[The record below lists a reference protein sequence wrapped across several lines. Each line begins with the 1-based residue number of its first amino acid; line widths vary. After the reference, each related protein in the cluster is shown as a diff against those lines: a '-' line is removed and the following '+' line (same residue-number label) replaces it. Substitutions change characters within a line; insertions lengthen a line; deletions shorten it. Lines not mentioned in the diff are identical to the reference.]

1 MVGPVDKPPRKK
13 LMARQRQLCLEVL
26 RRERRVRQERRVRR
40 EEAKA
45 EINEEKAQKT
55 TGVPVKKKMAKETVT
70 EGKKAAAKAKKRA
83 AKAKQT
89 TAAAKKT
96 VAKEEKDMDPEAIE
110 TSSVLSTSDGEEVES
125 VLTNM
130 VTAVERTTGAATPT
144 RIPDAGTGAVRPV
157 SLASRGGTR
166 NQVAVSN
173 PRKRRCG
180 ILQDDND
187 DDDVVFIQRRREK

>member
-1 MVGPVDKPPRKK
+1 
-13 LMARQRQLCLEVL
+13 
-26 RRERRVRQERRVRR
+26 
-40 EEAKA
+40 
-45 EINEEKAQKT
+45 
-55 TGVPVKKKMAKETVT
+55 MAKETAA

-83 AKAKQT
+83 AKQT
-89 TAAAKKT
+89 AAAAKKT
-96 VAKEEKDMDPEAIE
+96 VAKEAEDKDPEAME

-144 RIPDAGTGAVRPV
+144 HIPDAGTGAVRPV
-157 SLASRGGTR
+157 SLASRRGTR

-187 DDDVVFIQRRREK
+187 DDNVIMLITSNISNLVASFVQHSG